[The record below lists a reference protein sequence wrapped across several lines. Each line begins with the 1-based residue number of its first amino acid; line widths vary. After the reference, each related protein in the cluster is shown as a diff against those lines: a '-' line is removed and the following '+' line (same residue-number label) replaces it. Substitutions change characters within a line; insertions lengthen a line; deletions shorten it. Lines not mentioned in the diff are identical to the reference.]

1 MALDIRLLGT
11 VETFRD
17 GTRVDVKGLRQQTF
31 LAYLALTP
39 GSPRHLDGIVAALW
53 PNDAPVEPRQTVHTY
68 ASRLRAILGAD
79 AIVAR
84 GGGYVLAVSPAEV
97 DASRFETLIHQAADQ
112 TADPQRRLKS
122 LEAALALWQGPALEG
137 LVLDDWARGPAVR
150 WSEMRAS
157 AEDERAEVLIDLERA
172 ADAVAD
178 LEAAAWRSP
187 LRERTH
193 SLLMTALNRS
203 GRQAEALRSFHDYR
217 RRLATDLGLDPGDEI
232 SLLERSIAGVE
243 CTRAPTGSSIGGAV
257 RGWVRLEPIGEGAFA
272 VVYRGTQQSVDREV
286 AIKVIRAELANQ
298 PDFIRRFEAEAHL
311 IARLE
316 HPRIVP
322 LYDYWSEPGSA
333 SLVMRLFPDGAIEDA
348 DAAHRFALN
357 DVARIV
363 GQLGEALEAAHRV
376 GVVHRDVKPGNVF
389 LDRDDNAYLG
399 DFGIAFDPGGAGHDA
414 DFGSAGSPAYAAPEQ
429 VAGRPVGPFTDVYGL
444 AMTAYFCLSGH
455 HPFHDV
461 RTRTELSRRG
471 LSDSLPSV
479 TVDRPDVPAGIDD
492 VLRQATAQDPAD
504 RYPTVHE
511 FVAAFMTAAMSGA
524 DVTARNLPHVST
536 SFIGRADELHAVRN
550 LMEHVRLTTLT
561 GAGGCGKTRLAI
573 TAATASIPQY
583 PGGAWWVELAATSTD
598 DQVANAVALAL
609 RIPLVG
615 GADPVEQVENHLRQI
630 GHALLVLDNA
640 EHVLDAVAR
649 VAHAVLE
656 GCPLV
661 TLMITSREPL
671 GIPGEH
677 LWRTPSLAAED
688 AAALFRDR
696 AHEGRGDVP
705 LDDDLVRTI
714 CQRLDGM
721 PLAIELA
728 AARTRS
734 LSLDRIVAEL
744 AHVFRVLTGGA
755 RTRVARQQTLL
766 ASITWSY
773 DLLDDGEQ
781 TVLRRLSV
789 FEAPFLLETAEAVTA
804 DENTLDRSN
813 VLEIVCHLV
822 DKSLV
827 QFDPTTGRYRLLET
841 VRQFC
846 ADRLDESH
854 ETESTRSR
862 HAAFYGRFA
871 RGIGARMR
879 GLVVPDDVW
888 LELADLFS
896 ALRWAYLA
904 SPVDAYR
911 ICGMNRVAR
920 VAVGYLDEMNE
931 QLDWLVTRDGRE
943 APCEW
948 AAAMVHLT
956 QEAILIL
963 GRDDLDG
970 RIPDPRSSIGV
981 DDLDTQWWQLYAEG
995 QAAIQSGGTSTL
1007 EAALTIAN
1015 AKHDDTATLT
1025 ASSELA
1031 LNTAW
1036 CGRFDVAQSA
1046 LATTTRHLERLGQP
1060 FTSDTAGSGHAAAMF
1075 ISIRQG
1081 RLADAM
1087 AYASADR
1094 PDNAFLMFLSAIQIA
1109 WLGYAVNDVALV
1121 DTAAR
1126 WVGRSLPPILRGLSG
1141 FVGLLRGLTIS
1152 QPAELD
1158 TLRAWFDDMGET
1170 PICRSQVVVPMVSEY
1185 LARGEL
1191 ADART
1196 VAADFRRTVDAFV
1209 DAPLHRAL
1217 RHQIDAII
1225 AYSERDQEACGAACR
1240 NLIGLASPYNFALLT
1255 IDGFELLSLSN
1266 TVSAEDAAILLGAVH
1281 TAREDAGYR
1290 GRWSSYATDTLDATN
1305 AAVENYATAF
1315 RHGTTMTLEHL
1326 VSFVGLHAH

>member
-1 MALDIRLLGT
+1 MVLDIRLLGT

-17 GTRVDVKGLRQQTF
+17 GTRVEVKGLRQQTL
-31 LAYLALTP
+31 LAYLSLTP

-53 PNDAPVEPRQTVHTY
+53 PNDPPVEPRQTVHTY

-84 GGGYVLAVSPAEV
+84 GGGYVLTVSPAEV
-97 DASRFETLIHQAADQ
+97 DASRFETLIHQAADE

-122 LEAALALWQGPALEG
+122 LDAALALWQGPALEG

-157 AEDERAEVLIDLERA
+157 AEDERAEVLIDLDRA

-217 RRLATDLGLDPGDEI
+217 RRLATDLGLNPGKEI
-232 SLLERSIAGVE
+232 TLLERSIAGVE
-243 CTRAPTGSSIGGAV
+243 STLAPTGASIV
-257 RGWVRLEPIGEGAFA
+257 
-272 VVYRGTQQSVDREV
+272 GTV
-286 AIKVIRAELANQ
+286 
-298 PDFIRRFEAEAHL
+298 
-311 IARLE
+311 
-316 HPRIVP
+316 
-322 LYDYWSEPGSA
+322 
-333 SLVMRLFPDGAIEDA
+333 PDGSIEDRVA
-348 DAAHRFALN
+348 SRPFAL
-357 DVARIV
+357 D
-363 GQLGEALEAAHRV
+363 
-376 GVVHRDVKPGNVF
+376 
-389 LDRDDNAYLG
+389 
-399 DFGIAFDPGGAGHDA
+399 DA
-414 DFGSAGSPAYAAPEQ
+414 DIP
-429 VAGRPVGPFTDVYGL
+429 
-444 AMTAYFCLSGH
+444 H
-455 HPFHDV
+455 
-461 RTRTELSRRG
+461 
-471 LSDSLPSV
+471 
-479 TVDRPDVPAGIDD
+479 
-492 VLRQATAQDPAD
+492 
-504 RYPTVHE
+504 
-511 FVAAFMTAAMSGA
+511 
-524 DVTARNLPHVST
+524 NLPHVST
-536 SFIGRADELHAVRN
+536 SFIGRADELHAVRT
-550 LMEHVRLTTLT
+550 LMEHVGLTTLT
-561 GAGGCGKTRLAI
+561 GAGGCGKTRLAL
-573 TAATASIPQY
+573 TAATASIPEY
-583 PGGAWWVELAATSTD
+583 PGGAWWVELATTSTD

-640 EHVLDAVAR
+640 EHVLDGVAR
-649 VAHAVLE
+649 IAHAVLE

-671 GIPGEH
+671 GIAGEH
-677 LWRTPSLAAED
+677 VWRTPSLAAED

-854 ETESTRSR
+854 ETESTRAR

-871 RGIGARMR
+871 QGIGVRMR

-888 LELADLFS
+888 LELADLFA
-896 ALRWAYLA
+896 ALRWAYVA

-931 QLDWLVTRDGRE
+931 QVDWLVTRDGRE

-948 AAAMVHLT
+948 AAAMVHLP

-963 GRDDLDG
+963 SRDDLDG
-970 RIPDPRSSIGV
+970 RIPDARSSIGV
-981 DDLDTQWWQLYAEG
+981 DDLDTQWWQLYADG

-1015 AKHDDTATLT
+1015 ANHDDTAALT

-1031 LNTAW
+1031 VNTAW

-1046 LATTTRHLERLGQP
+1046 LATTTGYLERLGQA

-1087 AYASADR
+1087 SYASADR

-1121 DTAAR
+1121 DKAAR
-1126 WVGRSLPPILRGLSG
+1126 WVGRTLPPILRGLTA
-1141 FVGLLRGLTIS
+1141 FVGLLRGLTLGQS
-1152 QPAELD
+1152 AELD
-1158 TLRAWFDDMGET
+1158 IVRAWFDDMGET

-1196 VAADFRRTVDAFV
+1196 VAADFRRTADAFAI
-1209 DAPLHRAL
+1209 APLHRAI

-1225 AYSERDQEACGAACR
+1225 AYSERDHEACGAACR
-1240 NLIGLASPYNFALLT
+1240 NVIGLASTHNYALLA
-1255 IDGFELLSLSN
+1255 IDGFELLALSK
-1266 TVSAEDAAILLGAVH
+1266 TVSTEDAAALLGAVH
-1281 TAREDAGYR
+1281 AAREHTGYC
-1290 GRWSSYATDTLDATN
+1290 GRWPSYATDTLDATN
-1305 AAVENYATAF
+1305 AAIQNYATAF
-1315 RHGTTMTLEHL
+1315 RHGKTMTLDHII
-1326 VSFVGLHAH
+1326 

>member
-1 MALDIRLLGT
+1 MVLDIRLLGT
-11 VETFRD
+11 VQTFRD
-17 GTRVDVKGLRQQTF
+17 GTRVEVKGLRQQTF

-53 PNDAPVEPRQTVHTY
+53 PNDAPLEPRQTVQTY
-68 ASRLRAILGAD
+68 ASRLRAVLGTD

-84 GGGYVLAVSPAEV
+84 GGGYVLAISPAEV
-97 DASRFETLIHQAADQ
+97 DASRFETLLHQAADQ
-112 TADPQRRLKS
+112 TADPQRRLNS
-122 LEAALALWQGPALEG
+122 LSAALALWQGPALEG

-193 SLLMTALNRS
+193 SLLMTALHRS

-217 RRLATDLGLDPGDEI
+217 RRLATDLGLNPGKEI
-232 SLLERSIAGVE
+232 TLLERSIAAVE
-243 CTRAPTGSSIGGAV
+243 SALAPTGASIGG
-257 RGWVRLEPIGEGAFA
+257 
-272 VVYRGTQQSVDREV
+272 SD
-286 AIKVIRAELANQ
+286 
-298 PDFIRRFEAEAHL
+298 
-311 IARLE
+311 
-316 HPRIVP
+316 
-322 LYDYWSEPGSA
+322 GS
-333 SLVMRLFPDGAIEDA
+333 IEDTV
-348 DAAHRFALN
+348 AARRFALN
-357 DVARIV
+357 D
-363 GQLGEALEAAHRV
+363 ALIPH
-376 GVVHRDVKPGNVF
+376 
-389 LDRDDNAYLG
+389 
-399 DFGIAFDPGGAGHDA
+399 
-414 DFGSAGSPAYAAPEQ
+414 
-429 VAGRPVGPFTDVYGL
+429 
-444 AMTAYFCLSGH
+444 
-455 HPFHDV
+455 
-461 RTRTELSRRG
+461 
-471 LSDSLPSV
+471 
-479 TVDRPDVPAGIDD
+479 
-492 VLRQATAQDPAD
+492 
-504 RYPTVHE
+504 
-511 FVAAFMTAAMSGA
+511 
-524 DVTARNLPHVST
+524 NLPHVST
-536 SFIGRADELHAVRN
+536 SFIGRVDELHAVRT

-573 TAATASIPQY
+573 AAATASIPQY
-583 PGGAWWVELAATSTD
+583 PGGAWWVGLATTSTD

-615 GADPVEQVENHLRQI
+615 GADPVEQVENHLRRI

-649 VAHAVLE
+649 LAHAVLE
-656 GCPLV
+656 GCPLA

-671 GIPGEH
+671 GIAGEH
-677 LWRTPSLAAED
+677 VWRTPSLAAED
-688 AAALFRDR
+688 ASALFRDR

-734 LSLDRIVAEL
+734 LSLERIVTEL

-755 RTRVARQQTLL
+755 RTAVARQQTLL

-773 DLLDDGEQ
+773 DLLDEGEQ

-789 FEAPFLLETAEAVTA
+789 FEAPFLLETAEEVTA

-846 ADRLDESH
+846 SDRLDASH
-854 ETESTRSR
+854 ETASTRAR

-943 APCEW
+943 APGEW
-948 AAAMVHLT
+948 AVAMVHLP

-963 GRDDLDG
+963 SRDDLDG
-970 RIPDPRSSIGV
+970 RIPDPRSSIGD
-981 DDLDTQWWQLYAEG
+981 DDLETQWWQLYAEG

-1007 EAALTIAN
+1007 EAALSIAN
-1015 AKHDDTATLT
+1015 ANHDDTATLT

-1036 CGRFDVAQSA
+1036 CGRFDLAQSA
-1046 LATTTRHLERLGQP
+1046 LATTTRYLERLGQP

-1075 ISIRQG
+1075 LSIRQG

-1087 AYASADR
+1087 ACSSANR

-1109 WLGYAVNDVALV
+1109 WLGYAVNDVTLI

-1141 FVGLLRGLTIS
+1141 FVGLLRGLTLG
-1152 QPAELD
+1152 QPADLD
-1158 TLRAWFDDMGET
+1158 TVRAWFDDMGET

-1196 VAADFRRTVDAFV
+1196 VAADYRRTADAFAI
-1209 DAPLHRAL
+1209 APLHRAI

-1225 AYSERDQEACGAACR
+1225 AYSERDHQACGAACR
-1240 NLIGLASPYNFALLT
+1240 NLIGLARTQNFALLM
-1255 IDGFELLSLSN
+1255 IDGLELLALSN
-1266 TVSAEDAAILLGAVH
+1266 TVSAEDMATLLGAVYA
-1281 TAREDAGYR
+1281 TRETTGYR
-1290 GRWSSYATDTLDATN
+1290 GRWPSYAMDTLDATN
-1305 AAVENYATAF
+1305 AAVENCATAF
-1315 RHGTTMTLEHL
+1315 RYGTTMTLEHL
-1326 VSFVGLHAH
+1326 VSFIGLHAPREE

>member
-1 MALDIRLLGT
+1 MLGETMALDIRLLGT
-11 VETFRD
+11 VEVFRD
-17 GTRVDVKGLRQQTF
+17 GTRVDLKGLRQQTF

-39 GSPRHLDGIVAALW
+39 GSPRHLDGIVSALW
-53 PNDAPVEPRQTVHTY
+53 PNDAPVAPRQTVHTY

-97 DASRFETLIHQAADQ
+97 DASCFETLVRQAADEV
-112 TADPQRRLKS
+112 ADPQRRLKS
-122 LEAALALWQGPALEG
+122 LNAALALWRGPALEG

-157 AEDERAEVLIDLERA
+157 AEDERAEVLIDWERA

-193 SLLMTALNRS
+193 SLLMTALHRS
-203 GRQAEALRSFHDYR
+203 GRQAEALRSFQDYR
-217 RRLATDLGLDPGDEI
+217 RRLATDLGLNPGKEI
-232 SLLERSIAGVE
+232 TLLERSIAGVE
-243 CTRAPTGSSIGGAV
+243 ST
-257 RGWVRLEPIGEGAFA
+257 
-272 VVYRGTQQSVDREV
+272 
-286 AIKVIRAELANQ
+286 
-298 PDFIRRFEAEAHL
+298 
-311 IARLE
+311 
-316 HPRIVP
+316 
-322 LYDYWSEPGSA
+322 
-333 SLVMRLFPDGAIEDA
+333 
-348 DAAHRFALN
+348 
-357 DVARIV
+357 
-363 GQLGEALEAAHRV
+363 
-376 GVVHRDVKPGNVF
+376 
-389 LDRDDNAYLG
+389 
-399 DFGIAFDPGGAGHDA
+399 
-414 DFGSAGSPAYAAPEQ
+414 PA
-429 VAGRPVGPFTDVYGL
+429 
-444 AMTAYFCLSGH
+444 
-455 HPFHDV
+455 
-461 RTRTELSRRG
+461 
-471 LSDSLPSV
+471 
-479 TVDRPDVPAGIDD
+479 PAG
-492 VLRQATAQDPAD
+492 ASMGG
-504 RYPTVHE
+504 TVPH
-511 FVAAFMTAAMSGA
+511 
-524 DVTARNLPHVST
+524 NLPHVST
-536 SFIGRADELHAVRN
+536 SFIGRADEVRAVRN

-583 PGGAWWVELAATSTD
+583 PGGAWWVELATTSTD
-598 DQVANAVALAL
+598 DQVANAVAQAL

-630 GHALLVLDNA
+630 GHALLVVDNA

-649 VAHAVLE
+649 IAHAVLE

-671 GIPGEH
+671 GIAGEH
-677 LWRTPSLAAED
+677 VWRTPSLAAED
-688 AAALFRDR
+688 ASALFRDR

-714 CQRLDGM
+714 CRRLDGM

-734 LSLDRIVAEL
+734 LSLERIVTEL

-755 RTRVARQQTLL
+755 RTAVARQQTLL

-789 FEAPFLLETAEAVTA
+789 FQAPFLLETAEEVTA

-846 ADRLDESH
+846 SDRLDESH
-854 ETESTRSR
+854 ETESTRAR

-943 APCEW
+943 APGEW
-948 AAAMVHLT
+948 AVAMVHLP

-963 GRDDLDG
+963 SRDDLDG
-970 RIPDPRSSIGV
+970 RIPDPRSSIGD
-981 DDLDTQWWQLYAEG
+981 DDLETQWWQLYAEG

-1007 EAALTIAN
+1007 EAALAIAN
-1015 AKHDDTATLT
+1015 ANHDDTATLT

-1075 ISIRQG
+1075 LSIRQG

-1087 AYASADR
+1087 AYSSADR

-1109 WLGYAVNDVALV
+1109 WLGYAVNDVTLI

-1141 FVGLLRGLTIS
+1141 FVGLLRGLTLG

-1158 TLRAWFDDMGET
+1158 TVRDWFDDMGET

-1185 LARGEL
+1185 LATGEL

-1196 VAADFRRTVDAFV
+1196 VAADFRRTADAFAI
-1209 DAPLHRAL
+1209 APLHRAI

-1225 AYSERDQEACGAACR
+1225 AYSERDSQACGAASRDLVC
-1240 NLIGLASPYNFALLT
+1240 LATTHNYALLT
-1255 IDGFELLSLSN
+1255 IDGFELLALGN
-1266 TVSAEDAAILLGAVH
+1266 TVSAEDAATLLGAVH
-1281 TAREDAGYR
+1281 AARETTGYR
-1290 GRWSSYATDTLDATN
+1290 GRWPSYATDTLDATN
-1305 AAVENYATAF
+1305 AAVENYASAF
-1315 RHGTTMTLEHL
+1315 RHGTTMTLEH
-1326 VSFVGLHAH
+1326 VVAFIGLHAH